1 MNLLISIDLKQYKG
15 YNKMTKKRIEL
26 LKKILYY
33 FRYITFILHI
43 FVVFQLLY
51 LVLRMKY
58 FGAIYLIIEI
68 IYIIIII
75 TQSLGAKLRFKRDI
89 IYNLMQ
95 MGFFIYLGIFFVKV
109 RVNYITPS
117 LSFAFLRNNLIVLS
131 LLLLI
136 VMFYSKIIV
145 NKRQEKLN

>member
-68 IYIIIII
+68 IYIIVII

-109 RVNYITPS
+109 RVNYITPT
-117 LSFAFLRNNLIVLS
+117 LSFDFLRNNLIVLS

>member
-1 MNLLISIDLKQYKG
+1 
-15 YNKMTKKRIEL
+15 MTKKRIEL

-58 FGAIYLIIEI
+58 FGAIFLIIEI

-109 RVNYITPS
+109 RVNYITPT
-117 LSFAFLRNNLIVLS
+117 LSFDFLRNNLIVLS

-136 VMFYSKIIV
+136 IMFYSKIIV

>member
-1 MNLLISIDLKQYKG
+1 
-15 YNKMTKKRIEL
+15 MTKKRIEL

-109 RVNYITPS
+109 RVNYITPT
-117 LSFAFLRNNLIVLS
+117 LSFDFLRNNLIVLS

-136 VMFYSKIIV
+136 IMFYSKIIV

>member
-1 MNLLISIDLKQYKG
+1 
-15 YNKMTKKRIEL
+15 
-26 LKKILYY
+26 
-33 FRYITFILHI
+33 
-43 FVVFQLLY
+43 
-51 LVLRMKY
+51 MKY
-58 FGAIYLIIEI
+58 FGAIFLIIEI

-109 RVNYITPS
+109 RVNYITPT
-117 LSFAFLRNNLIVLS
+117 LSFDFLRNNLIVLS

-136 VMFYSKIIV
+136 IMFYSKIIV